1 MRNLEEKN
9 KNSSLPIF
17 TQTQTWLASAE
28 SEHDCQFLNV
38 TNWVMKTS
46 SDKLK
51 VDGWNGI
58 RLAPQVNSSN
68 FKISRQKLKV
78 LNPNIFVVKGLHR
91 EIRHLLTLLAFGK
104 CLIAEFCFKQTT
116 TQQKWAKLN
125 WDRGGV
131 SADVYTNICNNGKF

>member
-1 MRNLEEKN
+1 
-9 KNSSLPIF
+9 
-17 TQTQTWLASAE
+17 
-28 SEHDCQFLNV
+28 
-38 TNWVMKTS
+38 MKTS

-78 LNPNIFVVKGLHR
+78 LNPNIFVVKGLHW
-91 EIRHLLTLLAFGK
+91 EIRHLSTLLAFGK

-116 TQQKWAKLN
+116 TQQK
-125 WDRGGV
+125 
-131 SADVYTNICNNGKF
+131 